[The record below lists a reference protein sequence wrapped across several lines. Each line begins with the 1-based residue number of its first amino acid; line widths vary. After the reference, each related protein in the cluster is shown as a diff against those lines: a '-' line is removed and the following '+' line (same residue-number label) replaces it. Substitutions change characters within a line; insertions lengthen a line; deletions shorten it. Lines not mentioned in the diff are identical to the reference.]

1 MSPAPAIEG
10 QRRQRG
16 KGDRG
21 ARATE
26 GQGRQR
32 GEGRSAIGRR
42 NLCRAKRRCMSPAPA
57 IEGQRRQRGKGK
69 EKDNFSSGNKP
80 KVTDVQRFWSVRVL
94 LVYHSAFFYEGKVSI
109 PPRCMKGAVLRS
121 YLPRGRAEALSCDKK
136 RALLLPRRDTPP
148 NHTKFSPCQPNIKG
162 IYRNFRFYRQIC
174 KIYL

>member
-1 MSPAPAIEG
+1 MAVFCLLFGRPKRRSPAPAIEG

-16 KGDRG
+16 KGAVRL
-21 ARATE
+21 A
-26 GQGRQR
+26 
-32 GEGRSAIGRR
+32 RR
-42 NLCRAKRRCMSPAPA
+42 NLCRAKRRCTPPAPA
-57 IEGQRRQRGKGK
+57 TEGQRRQRGKGK

-94 LVYHSAFFYEGKVSI
+94 LVYHSASFYEGKVSI